1 MIRVFIADDHSLF
14 RTGLQQ
20 ILARHPDLCVVG
32 EAGTGA
38 DALRGIREAECD
50 VLLLDITMPGRGGL
64 DILKDV
70 RRESP
75 DVAILIL
82 SMHPE
87 DQFAIRVLKAGASG
101 YVSKESAAD
110 ELIAAIRKVA
120 SGGRYVSAALAEK
133 LAFAI
138 GRNPEFPPHHMLS
151 EREFQVVQMLATGM
165 KLIEIADMLNLSE
178 KTITTYRARI
188 LEKLHLH
195 TNAELVHYAIDHKLI
210 E

>member
-20 ILARHPDLCVVG
+20 ILAKYADLCIVG
-32 EAGTGA
+32 EAGTGTE
-38 DALRGIREAECD
+38 ALQGIRESECD

-64 DILKDV
+64 DIMKDV
-70 RRESP
+70 RRENP

-87 DQFAIRVLKAGASG
+87 DQYAIRVLKAGASG
-101 YVSKESAAD
+101 YITKESAAE
-110 ELIAAIRKVA
+110 ELIAAIRKVD
-120 SGGRYVSAALAEK
+120 SGGRFVSAALAEK
-133 LAFAI
+133 LAFSL
-138 GRNPEFPPHHMLS
+138 GHNPEFPPHQMLS
-151 EREFQVVQMLATGM
+151 EREFQVMHMLAAGTKLTG
-165 KLIEIADMLNLSE
+165 IADALHLSE

>member
-1 MIRVFIADDHSLF
+1 MIRVFIADDHGLF

-20 ILARHPDLCVVG
+20 ILAKHADMCIAG
-32 EAGTGA
+32 EAGSGTE
-38 DALRGIREAECD
+38 ALRGIRASQCD

-64 DILKDV
+64 DIIKDV
-70 RRESP
+70 RRENP

-87 DQFAIRVLKAGASG
+87 DQYAVRVLKAGASG
-101 YVSKESAAD
+101 YLTKESAAD

-120 SGGRYVSAALAEK
+120 TGGRYVSATLAEK
-133 LAFAI
+133 LAFAL
-138 GRNPEFPPHHMLS
+138 GRNPEVPPHEMLS
-151 EREFQVVQMLATGM
+151 EREFQVMLMMATGM
-165 KLIEIADMLNLSE
+165 KLTEIAGALNLSE

-188 LEKLHLH
+188 LDKLQLH
-195 TNAELVHYAIDHKLI
+195 TNAELIHYAIDHKLI

>member
-20 ILARHPDLCVVG
+20 ILAKHGDLCIVG

-38 DALRGIREAECD
+38 EALQGVRESVCD

-64 DILKDV
+64 DIIKDV
-70 RRESP
+70 RQERP
-75 DVAILIL
+75 AVAILVL

-87 DQFAIRVLKAGASG
+87 DQYAIRVLKAGASG
-101 YVSKESAAD
+101 YLTKESAAD

-120 SGGRYVSAALAEK
+120 SGGKYVSAALAEK
-133 LAFAI
+133 LAGSL
-138 GRNPEFPPHHMLS
+138 GRNLEVQPHELLS
-151 EREFQVVQMLATGM
+151 EREFQVMHMLATGM
-165 KLIEIADMLNLSE
+165 KLTEIGGTLHLSE

-195 TNAELVHYAIDHKLI
+195 TNAELVRYAVDHKLI

>member
-14 RTGLQQ
+14 RAGLQQ
-20 ILARHPDLCVVG
+20 ILAKQSDMSVAG

-38 DALRGIREAECD
+38 EALQGIRVSGCD

-64 DILKDV
+64 DIIRDV
-70 RRESP
+70 RQENP

-87 DQFAIRVLKAGASG
+87 DQYAIRVLKAGASG
-101 YVSKESAAD
+101 YLTKESAAG

-120 SGGRYVSAALAEK
+120 SGGRYVSATLAEK
-133 LAFAI
+133 LALSL
-138 GRNPEFPPHHMLS
+138 GGNPEVPAHHALS
-151 EREFQVVQMLATGM
+151 EREFQVMHMLATGM
-165 KLIEIADMLNLSE
+165 KLTEIGGALCLSE
-178 KTITTYRARI
+178 KTISTYRARI

-195 TNAELVHYAIDHKLI
+195 TNAEIIRYALDHRLI